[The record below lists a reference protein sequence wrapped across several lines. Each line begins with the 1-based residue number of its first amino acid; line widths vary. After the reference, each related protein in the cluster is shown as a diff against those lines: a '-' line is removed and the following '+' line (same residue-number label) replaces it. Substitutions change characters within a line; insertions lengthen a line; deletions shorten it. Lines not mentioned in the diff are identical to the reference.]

1 MTASGNKHIV
11 EALIFASDFPVT
23 IKKICQI
30 IDDMTEEEAE
40 EAIHELQED
49 FEKLRRGST
58 IHQIAGGYEFV
69 TLPEYALWARKLLA
83 HRRRMRL
90 CRASLETAAIV
101 AYRQPVT
108 RTEIEKIRGVDCGA
122 PLRTLLARSL
132 IKIAGREKF
141 PGRPLIYATTEG
153 FLRFFGVN
161 SLIDLPQLEEIE
173 DIIHHDAEKAGM
185 ALEQVPGTGGDSSS
199 EEMRPAD

>member
-1 MTASGNKHIV
+1 MAASDNKHIV
-11 EALIFASDFPVT
+11 EALIFASDFPVS

-30 IDDMTEEEAE
+30 IDDITVEEAE
-40 EAIHELQED
+40 EVIQELQED
-49 FEKLRRGST
+49 FEKLRRGFT

-69 TLPEYALWARKLLA
+69 TLPEYALWVKKLLA

-90 CRASLETAAIV
+90 SRASLETAAIV
-101 AYRQPVT
+101 AYQQPVT
-108 RTEIEKIRGVDCGA
+108 RAEIEKIRGVDCGA
-122 PLRTLLARSL
+122 PLRTLLERSL
-132 IKIAGREKF
+132 IKIAGREKS
-141 PGRPLIYATTEG
+141 PGRPLIYTTTEE

-161 SLIDLPQLEEIE
+161 SLVDLPQLEEIE

-185 ALEQVPGTGGDSSS
+185 ALEQVYGTSGDSSP